1 MAAAAATEWA
11 TALHREGASVA
22 PGSPSLATVLALRSM
37 VVGYRIQIMAL
48 PTPVAFAGVAP
59 AKA

>member
-37 VVGYRIQIMAL
+37 VGYRIRIMAL
-48 PTPVAFAGVAP
+48 PTPVAVAGVAP

>member
-1 MAAAAATEWA
+1 MAAATATDWA

-22 PGSPSLATVLALRSM
+22 PGSLSLATVPALRSM
-37 VVGYRIQIMAL
+37 GGYRIRIMAL
-48 PTPVAFAGVAP
+48 PTPVAVAGVAP